1 VSSNANHGSSESF
14 SGDLQDDKSMPL
26 GVGEFAGENGLDPLA
41 NAGEKKKLNTG
52 YLAIV
57 AVVIIAGAG
66 LWFMRAMSQV
76 SASSGGGDA
85 ELTISTF
92 LQTLQGSSKTAKQS
106 SDNIVRT
113 DANVVSVLSET
124 YTNKQVPLSDVQRN
138 PFILDG
144 EGDDAIIPDAGPG
157 EDPKPKAMAVMKAK
171 FEKAGAGF
179 ELKSVIMSSSPLANV
194 SGKIVRVG
202 DELVAGDDELPFRV
216 SEITADSITLI
227 GEEPALNL
235 TVPITIKLKRDR

>member
-14 SGDLQDDKSMPL
+14 SSDLQDEKSMPL

-66 LWFMRAMSQV
+66 LWFMRAVSQV
-76 SASSGGGDA
+76 SASSSGGDA
-85 ELTISTF
+85 ELTISKF
-92 LQTLQGSSKTAKQS
+92 LQTLQGGSNNAKQS

-144 EGDDAIIPDAGPG
+144 EGEDVVIPDTPG

-171 FEKAGAGF
+171 FEKAAAGF

-216 SEITADSITLI
+216 SEITADSITLV
-227 GEEPALNL
+227 GEEPVLNL
-235 TVPITIKLKRDR
+235 TVPVTIKLKRDR

>member
-1 VSSNANHGSSESF
+1 MSSNANHGSSESF
-14 SGDLQDDKSMPL
+14 SSDLQDEKSMPL

-76 SASSGGGDA
+76 SASSSGGDA
-85 ELTISTF
+85 ELTISKF
-92 LQTLQGSSKTAKQS
+92 LQSLQGGSTSKQP

-144 EGDDAIIPDAGPG
+144 EGDDVVIPETTPG
-157 EDPKPKAMAVMKAK
+157 EDPKPKALAVMKAK
-171 FEKAGAGF
+171 FEKAAAGF

-216 SEITADSITLI
+216 SEITADSITLV
-227 GEEPALNL
+227 GEEPVLNL
-235 TVPITIKLKRDR
+235 TVPVTIKLKRDR

>member
-14 SGDLQDDKSMPL
+14 SSDLQDEKSIPM

-52 YLAIV
+52 YLLL
-57 AVVIIAGAG
+57 VVVVLIAGAG
-66 LWFMRAMSQV
+66 LWFMRAVSHV
-76 SASSGGGDA
+76 SASTSGGDA
-85 ELTISTF
+85 ELTISKF
-92 LQTLQGSSKTAKQS
+92 LQSLQGSKPEKQAS
-106 SDNIVRT
+106 GTVVRT

-144 EGDDAIIPDAGPG
+144 EGDDMPVQDAGPG
-157 EDPKPKAMAVMKAK
+157 EDPKPKAMAAMKAK
-171 FEKAGAGF
+171 FEKAGNTF

-216 SEITADSITLI
+216 SEITADSITLV

-235 TVPITIKLKRDR
+235 SVPVVIKLKRDR